1 MSNVRKKDGE
11 RMGVC
16 FIFLHHCIVLQL
28 CICLLFIVLF
38 SFSPYP
44 KVAGNVKENGE
55 VIGKRGNC
63 IGFY

>member
-11 RMGVC
+11 NGCLFFFASLYCLATVY
-16 FIFLHHCIVLQL
+16 LLL
-28 CICLLFIVLF
+28 LLFIVLF

-63 IGFY
+63 LGFY